1 MLKQELPVA
10 QWVGRDYQTADVKL
24 CTIFFGPFESLMIN
38 QVTGDRTA
46 LFGSDDAVRRQVEK
60 IFEQAGVARPM
71 REDEGLVKVTISFR
85 PSDKD
90 ECWDA
95 ISTMMTRLY
104 GKEGARAVMD
114 HLQQQLNEELA
125 KDPSQRKLTVSAK
138 GDRA

>member
-1 MLKQELPVA
+1 MPEQELPAA

-24 CTIFFGPFESLMIN
+24 CTIFFGPFDSIMVDHSN
-38 QVTGDRTA
+38 GNRNV
-46 LFGSDDAVRRQVEK
+46 LFGSEDKTRREVER
-60 IFEQAGVARPM
+60 IYELAGIARPM

-85 PSDKD
+85 PSDAD
-90 ECWDA
+90 GCWDA
-95 ISTMMTRLY
+95 ISTMMTKLY

>member
-1 MLKQELPVA
+1 MPEQELPAA
-10 QWVGRDYQTADVKL
+10 QWVGQDYQTADVKL
-24 CTIFFGPFESLMIN
+24 CTIFFGPFDSLMMDHSS
-38 QVTGDRTA
+38 GSRTM
-46 LFGSDDAVRRQVEK
+46 LYGSDDAVKRGVERHY
-60 IFEQAGVARPM
+60 EQAGIARPM

-90 ECWDA
+90 DCWEA
-95 ISTMMTRLY
+95 IATMMTKLY